1 MTLPINEGSPTVA
14 DPEAPDDGDDVVQVQ
29 PFAAIVRQLRDGITH
44 DEASRELAQ
53 LVRDVKNHGKGG
65 KLTLTIN
72 VSPSKIE
79 NAVQVR
85 GEVKVSPP
93 KDQSESVFYT
103 DRTGSLSRRDPRQP
117 ELPIHAAPDPDHSRR
132 TA

>member
-1 MTLPINEGSPTVA
+1 MSTNEGSPTVA
-14 DPEAPDDGDDVVQVQ
+14 DPDAPDDGEDVVVQVQ

-53 LVRDVKNHGKGG
+53 LVREVKNHGKGG

-72 VSPSKIE
+72 ISPSKVD

-93 KDQSESVFYT
+93 KDQSESLFYT
-103 DRTGSLSRRDPRQP
+103 DQAGSLSRRDPRQP
-117 ELPIHAAPDPDHSRR
+117 ELPIQAAPDLDQPRR

>member
-1 MTLPINEGSPTVA
+1 MSTHEGSPMA
-14 DPEAPDDGDDVVQVQ
+14 EPDDDQGDDVVQVQ
-29 PFAAIVRQLRDGITH
+29 PFAAILRQLRDGITH

-53 LVRDVKNHGKGG
+53 LAQLVREVKNHEKGG

-72 VSPSKIE
+72 VSPSKVD

-85 GEVKVSPP
+85 GEIKLTLP
-93 KDQSESVFYT
+93 KDQSESLFYT
-103 DRTGSLSRRDPRQP
+103 DRVGSLSRRDPRQP
-117 ELPIHAAPDPDHSRR
+117 ELPIQAAPDPDHDRR